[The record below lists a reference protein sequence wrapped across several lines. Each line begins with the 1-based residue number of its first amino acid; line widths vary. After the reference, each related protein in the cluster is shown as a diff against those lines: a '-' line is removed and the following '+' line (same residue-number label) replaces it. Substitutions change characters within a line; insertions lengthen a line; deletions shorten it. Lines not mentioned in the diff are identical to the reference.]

1 MLLCE
6 ERRNWLK
13 SFFDKFMVVHK
24 HGFDYVWVCKME
36 AVSTVKWR
44 QRAELSAIAA
54 KSQRNTT
61 VVWKKTAPLRKSTI
75 RTCDFL
81 E

>member
-1 MLLCE
+1 MLFCE
-6 ERRNWLK
+6 ERHNWLK
-13 SFFDKFMVVHK
+13 ISFFDKFMMVHK

-36 AVSTVKWR
+36 AASTVKWR

-54 KSQRNTT
+54 ESKDHCGGLKGNSPC
-61 VVWKKTAPLRKSTI
+61 K
-75 RTCDFL
+75 